1 MPKKKPKEEP
11 EEDFELDFEGLEEEI
26 EHEAQL
32 EKEKLNINSLN
43 LSNFVPQQVS
53 PSADVEAP
61 VLERMAL
68 RETGPVFVGT
78 MPQGVSSQEKKEN
91 GEGEGVKYLP
101 AQDQDSQEP
110 KYIESD
116 SRITT
121 QPTRINT
128 VSLGRE
134 NPLRQNSQNFQRANQ
149 QEFFERFSEG
159 RSFGSP
165 SVEKTWQTERFDVSQ
180 AGRENPLEVEKKE
193 YEQYRPD
200 LPSSK

>member
-1 MPKKKPKEEP
+1 MPKKKLKEEEP
-11 EEDFELDFEGLEEEI
+11 EDFELDLEGLEEEI

-32 EKEKLNINSLN
+32 EKEGLNVNSLN

-53 PSADVEAP
+53 LDAGAESP

-78 MPQGVSSQEKKEN
+78 MPQGVSSQGKKEN
-91 GEGEGVKYLP
+91 GEGDGVRYLP
-101 AQDQDSQEP
+101 AQDQNEGP

-121 QPTRINT
+121 QPARINT

-180 AGRENPLEVEKKE
+180 AGREDPLKVEKKE